1 MARARGINQVMV
13 SVMNED
19 LIEVTSSIYKRKKCF
34 PEKTIFELIMSM
46 LWGREDGERRW
57 QRKYDRLT

>member
-1 MARARGINQVMV
+1 MARGRGINQVMV
-13 SVMNED
+13 SVINED
-19 LIEVTSSIYKRKKCF
+19 LIEVTSSIYKRRKCF

-46 LWGREDGERRW
+46 LWGREDGERR